1 MVEEISTAEG
11 RLEGSAAA
19 DEFLL
24 KATDLE
30 KNFTVNF
37 NEPLPHLSA
46 DFAKAYGVTS
56 RKAKLLESG
65 RSPRPA
71 YALVF
76 ERSFPPRMN
85 MINFL
90 RNAPNEE
97 GFFLSVLESGVIRNK
112 NTGAENLVA
121 IMEQPSGKKLSELFI
136 NNPISDKLL
145 INNIV
150 RPINEFIGSLAENR
164 LMHGA
169 LNADNIFFD
178 AVGEKIV
185 IGDCL
190 SGPCGFNQPMVSEPI
205 ERAVCHPMAK
215 GDGNVTAD
223 FYALGMVILFLITG
237 KKPIP
242 DMNTEEILE
251 RRFELGSFAL
261 FTQGTKLST
270 FVLELLKGLLS
281 DSVDR
286 RWGYM
291 QVDSWIRKKLS
302 STPSSLIREAMRG
315 FIYGEKEYFNTK
327 YLAYAIAKDIPYA
340 RHNLKPADLS
350 RWIKHSVLQP
360 ELAGKFDILAG
371 GRRSD
376 AAILDEDEIP
386 RIVTLLDSTGPL
398 RQAGVILDIYGFGP
412 FLADAY
418 ARDNR
423 ESIQLVGNI
432 LTSGLL
438 QFWLDVAETAP
449 DQEDMR
455 SQDLTWIPGKV
466 LKLVRKSAPGF
477 GMERALYEMNP
488 TLPCQS
494 PLLGQEYVDDLAQ
507 LLRTLDRIAKD
518 KYAEGDPVD
527 RHIAAFIATKIDLRE
542 EIILKKLIEFS
553 EFVNN
558 PQITMLA
565 LLLAAQ
571 TAAKA
576 KSLKGLSAWVSER
589 LLLPMQSIKSQN
601 IRDEVVKNIRRAA
614 RDGNLQEIYRISTSA
629 THLKR
634 DKFGFK
640 EAGKAYQQL
649 SEKINFVSRSDNNE
663 RLAYEYGLKLAIIF
677 SYLICAGTLLYL
689 LCTI

>member
-1 MVEEISTAEG
+1 MVEDISTAKA
-11 RLEGSAAA
+11 RPDGSVAT
-19 DEFLL
+19 DESLL

-30 KNFTVNF
+30 KNFAVSF
-37 NEPLPHLSA
+37 NEPLPHLST
-46 DFAKAYGVTS
+46 DFAKAYAVT
-56 RKAKLLESG
+56 RKARQVESG
-65 RSPRPA
+65 RSPRSA

-76 ERSFPPRMN
+76 ERSFPPRVN

-97 GFFLSVLESGVIRNK
+97 GFFLSVLESGVIHNK
-112 NTGAENLVA
+112 NTGAENLVV
-121 IMEQPSGKKLSELFI
+121 IIERPVEKKLSELFI
-136 NNPISDKLL
+136 NAPASDKLL
-145 INNIV
+145 INNII

-164 LMHGA
+164 LMHGT

-178 AVGEKIV
+178 ATTEKIV

-190 SGPCGFNQPMVSEPI
+190 FGPCGFNQPMASEPI

-215 GDGNVTAD
+215 GDGNVSAD

-237 KKPIP
+237 KKPLP
-242 DMNTEEILE
+242 DMSAEEMLE
-251 RRFELGSFAL
+251 RRFEVGSFAL
-261 FTQGTKLST
+261 FTQGSKLST
-270 FVLELLKGLLS
+270 FILELLKGLLS
-281 DSVDR
+281 DSTER

-302 STPSSLIREAMRG
+302 STPSSLMREAMRG
-315 FIYGEKEYFNTK
+315 FIYGEKEYFGIRH
-327 YLAYAIAKDIPYA
+327 LAYVIAKDVNYA
-340 RHNLKPADLS
+340 RHNLKPGDLS

-360 ELAGKFDILAG
+360 ELAEKFDLLTG
-371 GRRSD
+371 GKHSE
-376 AAILDEDEIP
+376 AAILDEDEIA
-386 RIVTLLDSTGPL
+386 RIVTLLDSAGPL
-398 RQAGVILDIYGFGP
+398 RHGGIMLDIYGFGP

-423 ESIQLVGNI
+423 DSIQLVGNM

-438 QFWLDVAETAP
+438 QFWLDAVELTP
-449 DQEDMR
+449 EQEDAR
-455 SQDLTWIPGKV
+455 YQDLTWIPGKV
-466 LKLVRKSAPGF
+466 LKLVRKSALGF

-494 PLLGQEYVDDLAQ
+494 PLLGNEYVDDLKQ
-507 LLRTLDRIAKD
+507 LLHTLDHIAKE
-518 KYAEGDPVD
+518 KYGESDPVD

-542 EIILKKLIEFS
+542 EIILRKLIEFS
-553 EFVNN
+553 EFANN
-558 PQITMLA
+558 PQINMLA

-571 TAAKA
+571 TAAKT

-614 RDGNLQEIYRISTSA
+614 REGNLQEIYRLSTNA

-640 EAGKAYQQL
+640 EAGQAYQQL
-649 SEKINFVSRSDNNE
+649 AEKIIFVGRNENNE
-663 RLAYEYGLKLAIIF
+663 RLAYEHGLKLALIL

-689 LCTI
+689 LCTL